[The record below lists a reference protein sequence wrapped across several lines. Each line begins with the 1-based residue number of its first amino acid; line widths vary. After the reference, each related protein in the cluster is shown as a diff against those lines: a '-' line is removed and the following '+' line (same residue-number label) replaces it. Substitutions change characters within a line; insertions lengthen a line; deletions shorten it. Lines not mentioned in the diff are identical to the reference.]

1 MLQDLS
7 WIWHQYSGLFQETP
21 VKSENG
27 IIIKYNEC
35 IRIIAI
41 SETKKSDVI
50 IMDLVIIIWSRK
62 LKQNDD
68 DLEMAEL
75 WPWMFTDIAFVRSG
89 GYFYSSTV
97 VTPQQ
102 HLSISYMNPF
112 DPSRLGS
119 NFKSVICKYMLRKSS
134 WALIIFSQVNV
145 TEQLWWS
152 LVFIGQGFPIEIV
165 SDMSGDRQA
174 LYN

>member
-1 MLQDLS
+1 MNLA
-7 WIWHQYSGLFQETP
+7 QYSGLFQETP

-75 WPWMFTDIAFVRSG
+75 WPWMFTDIVFVRSG
-89 GYFYSSTV
+89 GYFLFKYSGHT
-97 VTPQQ
+97 TTAP
-102 HLSISYMNPF
+102 LNI
-112 DPSRLGS
+112 
-119 NFKSVICKYMLRKSS
+119 
-134 WALIIFSQVNV
+134 
-145 TEQLWWS
+145 
-152 LVFIGQGFPIEIV
+152 
-165 SDMSGDRQA
+165 
-174 LYN
+174 LYG